1 MIGEKIKELREAKGL
16 LQREVAGILG
26 VDTAY
31 ISKMESCEK
40 PVSKSYLAKLA
51 LLFEVEE
58 NELLT
63 LWLADKVYGLVKDH
77 AHALEAVQVAE
88 MKIRKSEND
97 VMNG

>member
-63 LWLADKVYGLVKDH
+63 LWLADKIFDVVKDQDV
-77 AHALEAVQVAE
+77 ALDAIGAAEEQV
-88 MKIRKSEND
+88 KYIRK
-97 VMNG
+97 VGK

>member
-1 MIGEKIKELREAKGL
+1 MLGKKIKELREAKGL

-63 LWLADKVYGLVKDH
+63 LWLADKIFDVVKDQDV
-77 AHALEAVQVAE
+77 ALDAIGAAEEQV
-88 MKIRKSEND
+88 KYIRK
-97 VMNG
+97 VGK

>member
-1 MIGEKIKELREAKGL
+1 MLGEKIKELREAKGL

-58 NELLT
+58 TELLT
-63 LWLADKVYGLVKDH
+63 LWLADKIFDVVKDQDV
-77 AHALEAVQVAE
+77 ALDAIGAAEEQV
-88 MKIRKSEND
+88 KYNRK
-97 VMNG
+97 VGK